1 MVWVY
6 LVVAGLFETGMVIGL
21 KFSEGFTRLWPTVV
35 MLVSGGLSFFLLS
48 LAMKGL
54 PAGTAYAVWTGIGAV
69 GAVTLGILFF
79 REPAGLLRIG
89 AVALIVA
96 GVVALRFTEA

>member
-21 KFSEGFTRLWPTVV
+21 KFSEGFTRIWPTVV

>member
-6 LVVAGLFETGMVIGL
+6 LVIAGLFETGMVIGL
-21 KFSEGFTRLWPTVV
+21 KFSEGFTRLGPSVG

-48 LAMKGL
+48 QAMKGL

-79 REPAGLLRIG
+79 GESAGPLRIG

-96 GVVALRFTEA
+96 GVVALRFTEV

>member
-6 LVVAGLFETGMVIGL
+6 LVVAGLLETGMVIGL
-21 KFSEGFTRLWPTVV
+21 KFSEGFTRLWPTVG
-35 MLVSGGLSFFLLS
+35 MLVSGGLSFLLLS

-54 PAGTAYAVWTGIGAV
+54 SAGTAYAVWTGIGAA

-79 REPAGLLRIG
+79 KEPADLLRVG
-89 AVALIVA
+89 AVALIIA
-96 GVVALRFTEA
+96 GVVALKFTEA